1 MDRRQPPRRA
11 TSAQAPARTPN
22 KVGTVVP
29 PTVGINSIFTAV
41 IPMDSAIGASDGT
54 VTQESNAQRKCLSQ
68 IERIGHGF
76 ALPAQTPIA
85 MAKASPS
92 LKRQLKFQEIVE
104 SIQQVEPGNGDRGYM
119 HSILCQVGLPHS
131 EVSET
136 MFERRSGDASVL
148 IEAGKL
154 WDGQRF
160 ALQPIPYGAMPRL
173 ILAWINTY
181 AVRNKTTEIPIGRSA
196 KEFLMLLG
204 KKSNGGERGNLTTLR
219 KQLPALAACR
229 MTLGFNTNGVPHTLT
244 SQPVKHFEAWS
255 PPCDGQR
262 SLWPRSLTL
271 SEDYY
276 QTLRAHAVPLDM
288 RAFMALKGSALALD
302 VYAWLAQRLYR
313 IEGRGFILHW
323 KSLRDQFGQTYQGN
337 DPIGNFKD
345 KFKTAL
351 RDVLLVYP
359 QAKVKVVRGGI
370 LLMTSP
376 PPIARKA

>member
-1 MDRRQPPRRA
+1 
-11 TSAQAPARTPN
+11 
-22 KVGTVVP
+22 
-29 PTVGINSIFTAV
+29 
-41 IPMDSAIGASDGT
+41 MDSAIGAS
-54 VTQESNAQRKCLSQ
+54 VTRESDAQRTHQSQ
-68 IERIGHGF
+68 LARSAHGF
-76 ALPAQTPIA
+76 ARPARTPIA
-85 MAKASPS
+85 IGKASPS
-92 LKRQLKFQEIVE
+92 AKRQQNFLEIVE
-104 SIQQVEPGNGDRGYM
+104 RIQQGEPGNGDRGYM

-136 MFERRSGDASVL
+136 EATFERRSGDASVL

-154 WDGQRF
+154 WDGQSWVQ
-160 ALQPIPYGAMPRL
+160 QPIPYGAMPRL

-181 AVRNKTTEIPIGRSA
+181 AVRNKTTEIPIGKSA
-196 KEFLMLLG
+196 SDFLKLLG
-204 KKSNGGERGNLTTLR
+204 KEANGGVRGSLTTLR

-229 MTLGFNTNGVPHTLT
+229 MTLGFNTNGMPHTLT

-255 PPCDGQR
+255 PPRGGHR
-262 SLWPRSLTL
+262 SLWPKSLTL

-288 RAFMALKGSALALD
+288 RAYMALKGSGLALD

-313 IEGRGFILHW
+313 IEGRAVTLRW
-323 KSLRDQFGQTYQGN
+323 KNLRGQFGQTYQGK
-337 DPIGNFKD
+337 DPTDDFKG

-351 RDVLLVYP
+351 RKVLLVYP

-370 LLMTSP
+370 LLMASP

>member
-1 MDRRQPPRRA
+1 M
-11 TSAQAPARTPN
+11 
-22 KVGTVVP
+22 
-29 PTVGINSIFTAV
+29 GINSIVTAV
-41 IPMDSAIGASDGT
+41 IPMGSTIGASGAPAT
-54 VTQESNAQRKCLSQ
+54 RESDIQRTHLLQ
-68 IERIGHGF
+68 IGSTAHGF
-76 ALPAQTPIA
+76 ALPARTPVA
-85 MAKASPS
+85 MVKASPS
-92 LKRQLKFQEIVE
+92 SNRQRKFLEIVE
-104 SIQQVEPGNGDRGYM
+104 RIQQGEPGNGDRGYM

-136 MFERRSGDASVL
+136 TFERRSGDASLL

-154 WDGQRF
+154 WDGQNF
-160 ALQPIPYGAMPRL
+160 LQQPIPYGAMPRL

-181 AVRNKTTEIPIGRSA
+181 AVRNKTPEIPIGRSA
-196 KEFLMLLG
+196 RDFLTQLG
-204 KKSNGGERGNLTTLR
+204 KQSNGGERGALTTLR
-219 KQLPALAACR
+219 KQLPALAACS

-255 PPCDGQR
+255 APCGGQR

-323 KSLRDQFGQTYQGN
+323 KSLRDQFGQTYQGK
-337 DPIGNFKD
+337 DPTGDFKD
-345 KFKTAL
+345 KFKVAL

-370 LLMTSP
+370 LLMTSH
-376 PPIARKA
+376 PPIAPKA